1 MFWILRETW
10 TGKYKMRITI
20 AILFSHNYGADSI
33 GSAEIRS
40 AAENGHVIDPKNNI
54 DEARDVAISKGL
66 IAAVE
71 KNIAPSTAAQVID
84 LNGLYARRAS
94 STFTSTSTRRTGGRL
109 YGRPERLPRRAQL
122 PRLHDDDGR
131 RGHRAGAISRTSS
144 SA

>member
-1 MFWILRETW
+1 
-10 TGKYKMRITI
+10 MRITI
-20 AILFSHNYGADSI
+20 AILFSIITALI
-33 GSAEIRS
+33 QSAQPKYDLLLK
-40 AAENGHVIDPKNNI
+40 NGHVIDPKNNI

-84 LNGLYARRAS
+84 LNGLRASRRAS
-94 STFTSTSTRRTGGRL
+94 STFTSTSTRRTGGRSYTGDL
-109 YGRPERLPRRAQL
+109 SVYPRRAQL

-131 RGHRAGAISRTSS
+131 RGTRAGAISRTSS